1 MKTNLII
8 EAINASLKKR
18 NYTNIKITIDN
29 IDLPIREIKIDS
41 LLALGIVTDLEQR
54 FGVQLTDEELLS
66 IKTPKDLINL
76 FLLKSN

>member
-18 NYTNIKITIDN
+18 NYPNIKITIDN